1 MPKTVQWNPGRLPTN
16 EEPMTSRERSYS
28 TEAIVLDKRPYG
40 EADRI
45 LIVFT
50 PHYGRLDLIAK
61 GASKTKSRSGPYLD
75 TCSWVQL
82 ELASGRNLDVVRSAQ
97 PVKVFTNLATDLD
110 RYGHASYV
118 VELVKAL
125 TQVDEPHKGVF
136 DLLSSTLVLLDD
148 GVDPW
153 PVTRHFEMALLNEL
167 GYQPQLF
174 NCVGCNNPVSA
185 QTNAF
190 SYSMGGFLCPNCREM
205 DPSATPMSV
214 NAQKY
219 LRIMQREGL
228 AAVARL
234 NPTPAERA
242 EIEHVTEN
250 YVRFV
255 ADKDVRSLRT
265 LRSLLQGS

>member
-1 MPKTVQWNPGRLPTN
+1 
-16 EEPMTSRERSYS
+16 MTSRDRSYT
-28 TEAIVLDKRPYG
+28 TEAIVLDKRAYG

-75 TCSWVQL
+75 ICSWVHL
-82 ELASGRNLDVVRSAQ
+82 DLATGRDLDVVRSAQ
-97 PVKVFTNLATDLD
+97 PVRVFTNLATDLD
-110 RYGHASYV
+110 RFCHASYL

-125 TQVDEPHKGVF
+125 TQVDQPHRGVF
-136 DLLSSTLVLLDD
+136 ELLSRSLVLLDD

-153 PVTRHFEMALLNEL
+153 PVTRHFEMAVLHEL

-174 NCVGCNNPVSA
+174 QCVGCGEEITA

-190 SYSMGGFLCPNCREM
+190 SYAMGGLLCPNCRDL
-205 DPSATPMSV
+205 DPSATPLSI
-214 NAQKY
+214 NTQKY
-219 LRIMQREGL
+219 LRLMQREGL
-228 AAVARL
+228 AAIARL
-234 NPTPAERA
+234 NPSPAERA
-242 EIEHVTEN
+242 EIEHVTET

-255 ADKDVRSLRT
+255 ADRDVRSLRT
-265 LRSLLQGS
+265 LRTLLT

>member
-1 MPKTVQWNPGRLPTN
+1 
-16 EEPMTSRERSYS
+16 MTSRDRSYT
-28 TEAIVLDKRPYG
+28 TEAIVLDKRSYG

-75 TCSWVQL
+75 TCSWVRL
-82 ELASGRNLDVVRSAQ
+82 ELATGRELDVVRSAQ
-97 PVKVFTNLATDLD
+97 PVKVFMNLSTDLD
-110 RYGHASYV
+110 RFCHASYF

-125 TQVDEPHKGVF
+125 TQVDEPHQGVF
-136 DLLSSTLVLLDD
+136 ELLSRSLVLLDD

-153 PVTRHFEMALLNEL
+153 PVTRHFEMSLLNEL

-174 NCVGCNNPVSA
+174 NCVGCNEPITE

-190 SYSMGGFLCPNCREM
+190 SYTMGGFLCPNCRNL
-205 DPSATPMSV
+205 DPSATKLSV

-234 NPTPAERA
+234 NPSKAERA
-242 EIEHVTEN
+242 EIEHVTET
-250 YVRFV
+250 YIRFV
-255 ADKDVRSLRT
+255 ADRDIRSLRT
-265 LRSLLQGS
+265 LRSLFT